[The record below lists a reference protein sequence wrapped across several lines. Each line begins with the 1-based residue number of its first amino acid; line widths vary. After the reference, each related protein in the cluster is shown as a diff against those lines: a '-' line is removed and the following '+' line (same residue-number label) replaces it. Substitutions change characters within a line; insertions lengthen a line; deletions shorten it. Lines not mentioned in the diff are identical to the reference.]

1 MTLKQDLHVF
11 AGMQKDLAISK
22 QKAEFLWDAH
32 NIRLTAREGSTLLAI
47 TNERGTTQITSGTP
61 FVGTYL
67 GHCVMNNYLVIFTTS
82 GAASNGDYI
91 YRVNKNN
98 NYSIDLLY
106 QGTLNFDVN
115 YPIETLGIYENEMV
129 QKVYWVDGINQP
141 RVINIVREQLRD
153 LPVDAQR
160 VAYTDSSFDFVRE
173 LALNETVKVTRQAAS
188 GGMLQSGVIQYAI
201 TYYDKYGQE
210 SNIAYVTPLQYIAF
224 DNRGG
229 SPEEKVSVAFK
240 LDFSNLDSNFD
251 YVRIY
256 SIYRSSLNGTP
267 VVKRLTDIPIVASIT
282 SAITHPSYIR
292 TDEVIY
298 VKEDVNAL
306 EQPLT
311 HYTSNYYYTG
321 GMSQQKSG
329 YKKFTKTSY
338 PNLELHIGNR
348 VVTFGSGATELWIS
362 PPNTPG
368 PGNSSQRIIHAN
380 GQALDTYVLYR
391 QGNVNGMSYIDN
403 GTQGDN
409 VDPTSLLYVGGE
421 DITASTITQKD
432 GTLFLGNLRLRRPSV
447 NNMDNLPSKIV
458 SSGSGS
464 RTVKVNPGTS
474 NYYSYK
480 SLLVARDNNGF
491 TANPAGFKVGE
502 RYRFGIQFQYKTG
515 KWSDPIWL
523 KDDTIA
529 RTGSGSAAVPYLDDY
544 NGILGIPNYTITINL
559 QNIPAGYKRA
569 RGVVVFP
576 TLADRTIV
584 AQGVATPTVSN
595 IASQKNGIPTA
606 QSSWFFRPTP
616 SSAIDDTTNNGTYAN
631 LGSVVE
637 YRPNHLLT
645 SFGDRGAEIQG
656 VPEFNVGS
664 RGIDT
669 SAQPSI
675 SFPDLRKDHSGNIA
689 SVATEDAGSLFVVN
703 RDVMTFHSPDVEFD
717 DAIDS
722 LDMSNLVISKKG
734 YITFTAN
741 MGDISIQT
749 STPPIHPDS
758 AGFVHRS
765 LKNTDSCRI
774 LCAGLFY
781 SDYLVDEY
789 NDGANFC
796 AYSEEDKDCLFM
808 VYPWQKSGSL
818 NNDIVRPVNGG
829 TRSSVL
835 SQKKISNLR
844 FAGHTTWDASGT
856 AVTKYDI
863 QLFSSDQV
871 TLLKLGSSDS
881 YYGNVDTVLS
891 PISDY
896 SVVFCNGDQH
906 DLRDNATPS
915 FTAHKYSLLFF
926 TKDPEAGKGTAWH
939 RKNESRTYSTKYEVA
954 GKKAGHIGDSNG
966 ALATSK
972 EAIRM
977 KYKSTKHIVLSI
989 WDSGLSYTGL
999 PIFELVRHD
1008 NASIIFGGTSEEAKR
1023 SNVWLPAGEP
1033 VAINRSGNTVIS
1045 YDYGDTWYQR
1055 YDCLK
1060 TYPFTLEDE
1069 NSITEIGS
1077 FLLETRVNIDGRY
1090 DKNRGQASNLVTT
1103 PRNFNL
1109 MNMVYSQ
1116 PNNFFS
1122 YRILDSDYYKLDNYQ
1137 SSLTWSLNKQA
1148 ASVVDSWTK
1157 ITLSNILDCD
1167 GNMGAI
1173 TALTTV
1179 GESVFC
1185 FQESGISK
1193 VMFNSRVQI
1202 PTSDG
1207 VPIEI
1212 ANNYKVDGNLYIS
1225 DHVGSKNKW
1234 AMTKSNDGLYF
1245 IDSTEG
1251 GLFYLTEK
1259 GLTNVG
1265 TTKGFSS
1272 WFEQV
1277 TVDKPWTPSEY
1288 SVKLF
1293 YDKGHRDTYVS
1304 TQNTCLNYSEILGQ
1318 FVSFFSYENIPAM
1331 FNIGADF
1338 YALKPV
1344 SGNLQLWKL
1353 FDGDYNEFFGS
1364 YQPFD
1369 FTFISNSE
1377 SAYDKIFTNV
1387 DMRADFYSTSNNVES
1402 LASTTCFD
1410 YIRAWNEYQDTGEV
1424 PLTWK
1429 NAKPSNAKKKMR
1441 VWRLDIPRD
1450 ATSKLDRIRNTWTKI
1465 SLGVK
1470 NNASLSGN
1478 KRVELHDVSVQYYI

>member
-11 AGMQKDLAISK
+11 AGMQKDLAVSK

-47 TNERGTTQITSGTP
+47 TNERGTSRITTGTP

-141 RVINIVREQLRD
+141 RLINIVREQLKD
-153 LPVDAQR
+153 LTVENMRAY
-160 VAYTDSSFDFVRE
+160 YTDSSFDFVRE
-173 LALNETVKVTRQAAS
+173 LALNETVSVTRQAAS
-188 GGMLQSGVIQYAI
+188 GGMFQSGVIQYAI

-229 SPEEKVSVAFK
+229 SPEEKVSMAFK
-240 LDFSNLDSNFD
+240 IDLENLDPNFD

-256 SIYRSSLNGTP
+256 SIYRSSLNGVP
-267 VVKRLTDIPIVASIT
+267 VVKRLTDIPIVASVVSETTHPVYMRTDQMIMVKPSST
-282 SAITHPSYIR
+282 SAEWPIHSFQNSDGATYR
-292 TDEVIY
+292 
-298 VKEDVNAL
+298 
-306 EQPLT
+306 
-311 HYTSNYYYTG
+311 G
-321 GMSQQKSG
+321 GMSEHRPGYIRFLKS
-329 YKKFTKTSY
+329 SY
-338 PNLELHIGNR
+338 PNLELHIGTK
-348 VVTFGSGATELWIS
+348 VVTYGPDATELWIS
-362 PPNTPG
+362 PTNTSG

-380 GQALDTYVLYR
+380 GQPLSTYMVYN
-391 QGNVNGMSYIDN
+391 QGTTGGVSFIDN
-403 GTQGDN
+403 GTVGDN
-409 VDPTSLLYVGGE
+409 VDPTSLLYIGGE
-421 DITASTITQKD
+421 DVTASTITQKD

-447 NNMDNLPSKIV
+447 NNMDDLPNKI
-458 SSGSGS
+458 SSSNSGS
-464 RTVKVNPGTS
+464 RTVYVSPRTS
-474 NYYSYK
+474 QYYSYS
-480 SLLVARDNNGF
+480 SLLVATQADKIHS
-491 TANPAGFKVGE
+491 ANPAGFKIGE
-502 RYRFGIQFQYKTG
+502 TYRFGIQLQYKTG

-523 KDDTIA
+523 KDDTIV
-529 RTGSGSAAVPYLDDY
+529 RTGSYPMLSESAGALT
-544 NGILGIPNYTITINL
+544 IPKYSITIDL
-559 QNIPAGYKRA
+559 TGVPEGYKKV

-595 IASQKNGIPTA
+595 LASKANGVPTV

-616 SSAIDDTTNNGTYAN
+616 SATITETTNIGDDAL

-637 YRPNHLLT
+637 YRGGCLLA
-645 SFGDRGAEIQG
+645 SHGDRGAEIQG
-656 VPEFNVGS
+656 VPEFEIGTNYVGDS
-664 RGIDT
+664 F
-669 SAQPSI
+669 
-675 SFPDLRKDHSGNIA
+675 SFPDLRKNKNDTLIVP
-689 SVATEDAGSLFVVN
+689 VADGTSLFAVN
-703 RDVMTFHSPDVEFD
+703 TGTRTFHSPDIEFD

-722 LDMSNLVISKKG
+722 LDLSGLSVKQVGN
-734 YITFTAN
+734 ITFTAN

-765 LKNTDSCRI
+765 LRNTSDARI

-781 SDYLVDEY
+781 SDYLVNDY
-789 NDGANFC
+789 NDGANFR

-844 FAGHTTWDASGT
+844 FAGTTTWANSASDIPT
-856 AVTKYDI
+856 TDI

-871 TLLKLGSSDS
+871 TMLKIGATDS
-881 YYGNVDTVLS
+881 YYGNVDTVLA
-891 PISDY
+891 PVRDY
-896 SVVFCNGDQH
+896 SVVFCNGDQ
-906 DLRDNATPS
+906 DYVGDNATPS
-915 FTAHKYSLLFF
+915 FTASKYTLLFF
-926 TKDPEAGKGTAWH
+926 TKNPDAGKGTAWH
-939 RKNESRTYSTKYEVA
+939 RKTGQTRDFNTKYDEA
-954 GKKAGHIGDSNG
+954 GSKIGDSNG

-977 KYKSTKHIVLSI
+977 KYKSTKHAVLSLA
-989 WDSGLSYTGL
+989 DVYAPYTGL
-999 PIFELVRHD
+999 PIFELVRSD

-1023 SNVWLPAGEP
+1023 SNVWIPAGEP
-1033 VAINRSGNTVIS
+1033 VAISRTGDTRIS

-1116 PNNFFS
+1116 LNNFFS

-1148 ASVVDSWTK
+1148 ASIVDSWTK
-1157 ITLSNILDCD
+1157 ITLANILDCD

-1173 TALTTV
+1173 TALATV
-1179 GESVFC
+1179 GDSIFC
-1185 FQESGISK
+1185 FQESGISQ

-1212 ANNYKVDGNLYIS
+1212 SNNYKVDGNKYIS
-1225 DHVGSKNKW
+1225 DHIGAKNKW
-1234 AMTKSNDGLYF
+1234 AMAKSNEGLYF

-1251 GLFYLTEK
+1251 NLFYLTEK
-1259 GLTNVG
+1259 GLTNVS

-1272 WFEQV
+1272 WFEQLN
-1277 TVDKPWTPSEY
+1277 VDRAWTPSDY
-1288 SVKLF
+1288 TLKLF
-1293 YDKGHRDTYVS
+1293 YDKGHRDTYIS
-1304 TQNTCLNYSEILGQ
+1304 TPNTCLNYSEILGQ

-1344 SGNLQLWKL
+1344 NDNLQLWKL

-1387 DMRADFYSTSNNVES
+1387 DMRADFYSTSNDVES

-1424 PLTWK
+1424 PLTWR

-1470 NNASLSGN
+1470 NSASLSGN
-1478 KRVELHDVSVQYYI
+1478 RRVELHDVSVQYYI